1 MPPASDR
8 GQSTVEFALVLPL
21 LVVTLVGLVHMGVL
35 ARDQVL
41 VAHAAREGVRA
52 AAVDPDPDAAVRAV
66 RASGPLSPSRLE
78 VETRNR
84 GGPGSRVTV
93 AVSYLAVNPIPLLR
107 NVVHDRKLTAQA
119 TMRVER

>member
-1 MPPASDR
+1 MPPAADR
-8 GQSTVEFALVLPL
+8 GQSTVEFALVLPV
-21 LVVTLVGLVHMGVL
+21 LVVTLVGLVHLGLL

-52 AAVDPDPDAAVRAV
+52 AAVDPDPRAAERAAEAAGPLDAA
-66 RASGPLSPSRLE
+66 RLR

-93 AVSYLAVNPIPLLR
+93 VVTYLAVNRIPLLR
-107 NVVHDRKLTAQA
+107 TIIDDRKLRAEA